1 MSRAGTLKNRSR
13 TSTRVPRPPAAG
25 AGAPASPPATR
36 SDQASLI
43 PAGRLVSRSRATA
56 AIEGS
61 ASPRKPKVVICCSC
75 SSASLEVAWRSSA
88 SGRSSGGM
96 PQPSSPTRI
105 SPLPPASSATSIRVA
120 PASIAF
126 STSSLTTEAGRSTT
140 SPAAMRLATAS
151 GRRRMVGMRGF

>member
-13 TSTRVPRPPAAG
+13 TSTRVPGPPGAG
-25 AGAPASPPATR
+25 AGSPASPPATA
-36 SDQASLI
+36 SDQAS
-43 PAGRLVSRSRATA
+43 AMAAVRLTRRSRATE

-61 ASPRKPKVVICCSC
+61 ASPRKPSVVICCSC

-88 SGRSSGGM
+88 SGSSSGAM
-96 PQPSSPTRI
+96 PQPSSLTWIR
-105 SPLPPASSATSIRVA
+105 PLPPASSATSIRVA

-151 GRRRMVGMRGF
+151 GRRRMVGMGGF